1 MTTPPWQSAPT
12 PTTRRLRIYSF
23 DPGLAAQYDMAGIA
37 EITIAIPWEKELKPG
52 PIGEYIEV
60 VDVDPAS
67 KALYAPLDLDDPRL
81 LTQDGLAP
89 SESNPQF
96 HQQMVYAVAMA
107 TIGHFERAL
116 GRVAL
121 WPTHVD
127 HDAVTHEHHR
137 FFVPR
142 LRIYPHAL
150 RDRNAYYSPQRKAL
164 LFGYFPVERKD
175 SHNTPGTL
183 VFTCLSHDIIAHEV
197 THALLDGAH
206 PRFAEASNPDVL
218 AFHEA
223 FADIVA
229 LFQHF
234 AYPGVLRDQ
243 IARTRGNLANES
255 LLAQLAQQFGRAA
268 GRGGALRD
276 ALGALDP
283 ETGKWTPRPPDPR
296 ALEKTLKPHD
306 RGAILVAAV
315 FGAFAKVYRARTRD
329 LFRIASNGSGVLPEG
344 DIHPDLAGRLAQEA
358 AATATQILQMCIR
371 AIDYCPPVGITFGDY
386 LRGIVTAD
394 HALSPQ
400 DEHRFRLAIVES
412 FREWGI
418 HPEGMLSM
426 GVESLL
432 WPEPSEAM
440 RGNPSMML
448 QDLANRSYREGKGGG
463 AKSPEEEATAT
474 PRPARKQGGEH
485 QLASW
490 DMESD
495 RADVARGIEIN
506 RWTVWRWLMFGEGR
520 QVAAEAGLVVDPQP
534 QCGTLYRAERGKRP
548 NPAVEAHTVRIAR
561 RRTDR
566 GGLLTTLVV
575 EVTQRR
581 RGYYD
586 PKEQARQDLRTD
598 YDHDEKGDF
607 TYRSGA
613 TLIIDPIRM
622 RVLRLIR
629 TPHRITDDEGL
640 RRQRAYLLG
649 AAAET
654 GNAFHA
660 ARHLLMQGREPFALL
675 HRH

>member
-1 MTTPPWQSAPT
+1 MTAAAPWQQLPT
-12 PTTRRLRIYSF
+12 PATRRLRIYSF
-23 DPGLAAQYDMAGIA
+23 DPSLAGQHEMVGIA
-37 EITIAIPWEKELKPG
+37 EVTIGIPWEKELKPG
-52 PIGEYIEV
+52 PIGEYVEV

-67 KALYAPLDLDDPRL
+67 DAIYAPVDLDDPKL
-81 LTQDGLAP
+81 LAQDGLAP
-89 SESNPQF
+89 SEANPQF

-116 GRVAL
+116 GRVAR
-121 WPTHVD
+121 WATQRQY
-127 HDAVTHEHHR
+127 DAAAGR
-137 FFVPR
+137 YRKSFVRR

-150 RDRNAYYSPQRKAL
+150 RDRNAYYSPQRKAVL
-164 LFGYFPVERKD
+164 LGYFTVERKD
-175 SHNTPGTL
+175 RHNAPGTL

-197 THALLDGAH
+197 THALLDGVH
-206 PRFAEASNPDVL
+206 PRFAEPTNADVL

-243 IARTRGNLANES
+243 IARSRGNLANES

-268 GRGGALRD
+268 GHGGALRD
-276 ALGALDP
+276 ALGAIDP
-283 ETGKWTPRPPDPR
+283 ETGKWAPRPPDPR
-296 ALEKTLKPHD
+296 ALETTWEPHG

-329 LFRIASNGSGVLPEG
+329 LFRIATNGSGLLPEG

-358 AATATQILQMCIR
+358 AATAMQILQMCIR
-371 AIDYCPPVGITFGDY
+371 AIDYCPPVGITFGDF

-394 HALSPQ
+394 HALSRQ
-400 DEHRFRLAIVES
+400 DEHGFRLAIIES
-412 FREWGI
+412 FRDWGI
-418 HPEGMLSM
+418 HPEGMRSL

-432 WPEPSEAM
+432 WPEPSEAV
-440 RGNPSMML
+440 RKEQGTLVEGLSR
-448 QDLANRSYREGKGGG
+448 RSYSGKKGS
-463 AKSPEEEATAT
+463 AVEEAALEAGLDGK
-474 PRPARKQGGEH
+474 PRRGQR
-485 QLASW
+485 LASW
-490 DMESD
+490 DMEGD
-495 RADVARGIEIN
+495 RAEVWSGVERN
-506 RWTVWRWLMFGEGR
+506 RWIVWRWLMFGEGR
-520 QVAAEAGLVVDPQP
+520 RLADEAGLLVDPQP
-534 QCGTLYRAERGKRP
+534 AYGTLYRAGGGLLR
-548 NPAVEAHTVRIAR
+548 NPAVEPHTVRIAR

-566 GGLLTTLVV
+566 GELLTRLVV

-586 PKEQARQDLRTD
+586 PEEQSRQDARTD
-598 YDHDEKGDF
+598 YNHAEEGDF

-629 TPHRITDDEGL
+629 APYGIIDEEGL

-649 AAAET
+649 AAAEA
-654 GNAFHA
+654 GNAFYA
-660 ARHLLMQGREPFALL
+660 TRHLLMRGREPFALL